1 MTLQWAFRVVR
12 VVVPFDRTTGTG
24 TIASLAD
31 PAGRTTVRAMKKRV
45 LSAFLWFY
53 AGWTLGSLIS
63 FAFGISPAIGP
74 VLGAAASALFVGDP
88 RRIIW
93 TRPAAPASSL
103 HPEGV

>member
-1 MTLQWAFRVVR
+1 
-12 VVVPFDRTTGTG
+12 
-24 TIASLAD
+24 
-31 PAGRTTVRAMKKRV
+31 MKKRV
-45 LSAFLWFY
+45 FSAFLWFY

-93 TRPAAPASSL
+93 TRPTPGRGIGTI
-103 HPEGV
+103 PGGTRVRGPIVVTRRW